1 MEEFEIG
8 HAPDEDIQEALKK
21 YKTIAVVG
29 LSPNPERPSHYVAK
43 YLKEQGYQV
52 IPVNPFIKE
61 VLGEKSYP
69 DLKAVPIKVEVV
81 DIFRRPEE
89 VLPIVEDAIEI
100 GAKVVWMQEGIVNTE
115 AAYKAHAAGLTVI
128 MDRCMM
134 KEHLRLI
141 SV

>member
-1 MEEFEIG
+1 MEEIG
-8 HAPDEDIQEALKK
+8 YTPDEDIQEALKK

-43 YLKEQGYQV
+43 YLKEHGYQV
-52 IPVNPFIKE
+52 IPVNPLIKE

-69 DLKAVPIKVEVV
+69 DLKAVPIKVDIV

-89 VLPIVEDAIEI
+89 VLPFVEDALKI
-100 GAKVVWMQEGIVNTE
+100 GAKVVWMQEGIVNEE

-134 KEHLRLI
+134 KEHLRLL